1 MGFFFCFV
9 KEAFM
14 PALMINLRFTLL
26 LQAIVNKVTEL
37 VDVSDPSVPRPLISG
52 N

>member
-1 MGFFFCFV
+1 
-9 KEAFM
+9 M

-37 VDVSDPSVPRPLISG
+37 VDVSDPSVPRQLISG